1 VREIR
6 EAVALVLVED
16 KAVVVDI
23 GAVVGTN
30 APPDWAVRAQLG
42 VGAAG
47 PAGLP
52 GHPSWAGGG
61 SACHDR
67 SDNISPSKL
76 ARGGGRKIMPPIA

>member
-6 EAVALVLVED
+6 EAVALVLVGD

-23 GAVVGTN
+23 GAVVGRN
-30 APPDWAVRAQLG
+30 APPDWAVSG

-47 PAGLP
+47 AAGLP